1 MATLSWRGSHK
12 RELVLIRDGILVLSQ
27 IAKFPVKRLGLEFF
41 NVACLFKNTR
51 FHSTPNVQGKSLS
64 LIEAGIVRDN
74 NGYKGLLVSI
84 FRQCT
89 ARLYSSFTR
98 ATSSGRFISFPFTSL
113 ETAA

>member
-27 IAKFPVKRLGLEFF
+27 IAKLPVKRLGLEFF

-74 NGYKGLLVSI
+74 NGYKGLL
-84 FRQCT
+84 
-89 ARLYSSFTR
+89 AR